1 MKLEKA
7 ILTEDIN
14 QLNEYTNEVYDRKS
28 RVRSLLR
35 EELDN
40 STALK
45 RIKEVGTMS
54 YNIWYRASTIRC
66 LEIDQPR
73 RA

>member
-1 MKLEKA
+1 MQLKETFQRKKQESQNNMKLEKA
-7 ILTEDIN
+7 ILTEDMN

-35 EELDN
+35 EELDS

-45 RIKEVGTMS
+45 RIKEVG
-54 YNIWYRASTIRC
+54 
-66 LEIDQPR
+66 
-73 RA
+73 